1 MNKNNEQQWF
11 QFSLPTTP
19 LLKCAL
25 TDDIVTYLWKRI
37 KAARDENTDVKH
49 QLAGNIEQSLQL
61 TDENDYFFNNA
72 LKDVCRQYVEENP
85 KVPSFRNSISNLYIS
100 NLVLRDFWV
109 NSQLQNDFNPIHDHT
124 GVISFV
130 IWMKVPTSFKEQHE
144 IQKCKNSANP
154 AASDFQIVYNDITGA
169 QRGYTIPMDPSIN
182 GTIILFPSTMLH
194 QVYPF
199 YDCEDE
205 RVSISGNL
213 YYNGTIGEKQNGLS

>member
-1 MNKNNEQQWF
+1 MSENDELQWF

-19 LLKCAL
+19 LLKCTL
-25 TDDIVTYLWKRI
+25 TNDIINYLWKRI
-37 KAARDENTDVKH
+37 KVARDENIDVKH

-61 TDENDYFFNNA
+61 TDENNYFFDNV
-72 LKDVCRQYVEENP
+72 LKGVCRKYVEDNP
-85 KVPSFRNSISNLYIS
+85 KVASFRNSISDLYIS
-100 NLVLRDFWV
+100 DLVLRELWM
-109 NSQLQNDFNPIHDHT
+109 NSQLQNDFNPLHDHT

-169 QRGYTIPMDPSIN
+169 QRGYTIPMDQSIN
-182 GTIILFPSTMLH
+182 GTMILFPSTMLH

-213 YYNGTIGEKQNGLS
+213 YYNGTIGEK